1 LGGIGDTRL
10 MPATEQNRNDRDGLS
25 RSGRRRPG
33 ILVVDDDP
41 AIRELLQQH
50 LSAAGYDVAL
60 ADDAIA
66 AGRMFLA
73 STPDLLL
80 IDISMPYMSG
90 LEFVATVFADNTVP
104 VIPVVFITAHAHFAR
119 HAEEL
124 GAECLIK
131 PVAASRL
138 LETVARNLEKSRAVA
153 DPAKLRPS
161 ALSSL

>member
-1 LGGIGDTRL
+1 MGDTPL
-10 MPATEQNRNDRDGLS
+10 MPATEQNRNALS
-25 RSGRRRPG
+25 PSERRCPS

-41 AIRELLQQH
+41 AMRELLQQY

-90 LEFVATVFADNTVP
+90 LDFVASVFADDAVP
-104 VIPVVFITAHAHFAR
+104 IIPVVFITAHAHFAPD
-119 HAEEL
+119 AAEL

-138 LETVARNLEKSRAVA
+138 LETVARNLEKRRALG
-153 DPAKLRPS
+153 DPAKLQPS
-161 ALSSL
+161 ARPAKVA

>member
-1 LGGIGDTRL
+1 
-10 MPATEQNRNDRDGLS
+10 MPATEQNRTDLS
-25 RSGRRRPG
+25 PSGRRRPG

-90 LEFVATVFADNTVP
+90 LEFVANVFADNTVP
-104 VIPVVFITAHAHFAR
+104 VIPVVFITAHAHFAQ

-138 LETVARNLEKSRAVA
+138 LETVARNLKKSRAVA

>member
-1 LGGIGDTRL
+1 
-10 MPATEQNRNDRDGLS
+10 MPATEQDPNPLS
-25 RSGRRRPG
+25 PSGRRRAG

-41 AIRELLQQH
+41 VVRELLQH
-50 LSAAGYDVAL
+50 YLSGAGYDVAL

-104 VIPVVFITAHAHFAR
+104 IIPVVFITAHEHFA
-119 HAEEL
+119 HSAVEL

-131 PVAASRL
+131 PIAASRL
-138 LETVARNLEKSRAVA
+138 LETVARNLKKSRAAEPV
-153 DPAKLRPS
+153 DPVKLRPS
-161 ALSSL
+161 ALPSV